1 MNALK
6 LVWGDTR
13 MIVLVSLSAALYAA
27 ILIPFKLFTILPGTT
42 EIRPA
47 NAIPM
52 VMSMLFG
59 PAAAWG
65 SAMGNLVGDFF
76 GGLGVGDIFGFI
88 GNFLY
93 GYIPYALWRTLFGD
107 AEPRR
112 DSIVHWMGM
121 LGVFLVAGSACAFI
135 VALGLD
141 VVIGRVPFAI
151 LGSLIFIN
159 NFVMSALLA
168 PPLFFALQPRVRAWS
183 LHWTQI
189 LPAEAVRRP
198 RFAWLGAILI
208 TVGSVGGL
216 GAGLGLSTGLYGQ
229 RMGFEQWW
237 GALKRVVTLQMKAEP
252 VTAPQPVA
260 ATATPTGTAPAA
272 TRPSNQPGRP
282 AQAEPATPPPPPA
295 GPAPGSHR
303 LGLGLALL
311 PAVGLILAGMLLL

>member
-52 VMSMLFG
+52 VMSLLFG

-93 GYIPYALWRTLFGD
+93 GYIPYTLWRTLFGD
-107 AEPRR
+107 AQPERG
-112 DSIVHWMGM
+112 SILHWLGM
-121 LGVFLVAGSACAFI
+121 MGVFLVAGSACAFI

-189 LPAEAVRRP
+189 LPASAVRRP
-198 RFAWLGAILI
+198 RTAWLGAILI

-216 GAGLGLSTGLYGQ
+216 GTGLGLATGLYGQ
-229 RMGFEQWW
+229 GMGFAQWW
-237 GALKRVVTLQMKAEP
+237 GALKRVATLQMKAAPPAAAP
-252 VTAPQPVA
+252 VPAPAPAPAPKPKPGAVSA
-260 ATATPTGTAPAA
+260 ASPAA
-272 TRPSNQPGRP
+272 TPP
-282 AQAEPATPPPPPA
+282 APPA

-311 PAVGLILAGMLLL
+311 PAVALILVGMLLL